1 MACNEVNF
9 TYDNECLHA
18 TVGDDYST
26 LIKSSR
32 DLTGYTIVMDIQTA
46 KGETPVLSLAIT
58 VDELLTGFFVSNL
71 TAGEF
76 KMIIQ
81 NSDTTLVGEGKYIY
95 AITLIDSNSL
105 RTSLLEGFIEFRETI
120 L

>member
-1 MACNEVNF
+1 MACNEVDF
-9 TYDNECLHA
+9 TFDNECLHV

-26 LIKSSR
+26 LIHSNR
-32 DLTGYTIVMDIQTA
+32 DLTNYTITMDIQTA
-46 KGETPVLSLAIT
+46 KDTAPVLSLAIT
-58 VDELLTGFFVSNL
+58 ADVLLTGFYISDAA
-71 TAGEF
+71 AGDF

-81 NSDTTLVGEGKYIY
+81 NSDTTAVGEGVYLY

-105 RTSLLEGFIEFRETI
+105 RTSLLQGHIEFKETI

>member
-1 MACNEVNF
+1 MSCNEVNF
-9 TYDNECLHA
+9 TYDNECLHV

-26 LIKSSR
+26 LIKSNR
-32 DLTGYTIVMDIQTA
+32 NLTGYTIVMDIQTA

-58 VDELLTGFFVSNL
+58 GDELLTGFYISDL

-81 NSDTTLVGEGKYIY
+81 NSDTTAVGEGKYIY

-105 RTSLLEGFIEFRETI
+105 RSPFLQGFIEFKETI